1 MSNAV
6 VPASSTSSGALSPSA
21 LPTAPARPAMEWV
34 QRVRELP
41 PRRKWSLAAAMA
53 GIVAIVV
60 ALLVWQA
67 RGDYS
72 VLFSGLDD
80 KSAGDV
86 VAQLGTL
93 NVPYRIGAGGAVLVP
108 ATQVHELRMKLASAG
123 LPKSATVGF
132 ELMDAVKFGQ
142 TQTQERINIQR
153 ALEGEL
159 TRTIGSLDAVES
171 ARVHIAL
178 PNQNGFFR
186 EQQKPSASVMLNL
199 RPGRTLDP
207 TQLAGIVHLV
217 ASSVPE
223 LSTKAVSVIDQTGTL
238 LTADP
243 DADGQGALSDRQLK
257 YSHQVEDV
265 FLKRIQAIIEPLVGK
280 DNYRATVT
288 ADIDF
293 SQSEQTSEEFRPN
306 QTPDSAA
313 VRSSSSV
320 VDSTGAGSGTAAGV
334 PGATSNQPP
343 VPATAPVTGAAQPL
357 QAAPGN
363 GAASG
368 AASGPGRRE
377 NTTNYELDKTVRVT
391 RNATGLVR
399 KVNAAVVLNQPSKT
413 DAKGNVTSEPVPQ
426 AEIDRITSLVQEA
439 IGFDSK
445 RGDSVKVMSAPFR
458 TDPGLAPD
466 DTPLWQQ
473 PWLLD
478 TLRSAVVP
486 LVLGGIALALF
497 LGVVRPIVKATV
509 RERAA
514 SAPAQASGTPG
525 GLLSAVV
532 DDDAPPG
539 RPDEPLRLGIEGP
552 LDGPTQN
559 AAERLLAIRQLAKDN
574 PAAVANIVREW
585 VNQPA

>member
-1 MSNAV
+1 
-6 VPASSTSSGALSPSA
+6 
-21 LPTAPARPAMEWV
+21 MEWV
-34 QRVRELP
+34 QRVRDLP
-41 PRRKWSLAAAMA
+41 PRRKWSLAGALA
-53 GIVAIVV
+53 GIVAVVV
-60 ALLVWQA
+60 ALLVWQS
-67 RGDYS
+67 RGDYG

-80 KSAGDV
+80 RSAGDV
-86 VAQLGTL
+86 VTQLTQL
-93 NVPYRIGAGGAVLVP
+93 NVPYRVGNGGSVLVP
-108 ATQVHELRMKLASAG
+108 ASQVHELRMKLASAG
-123 LPKSATVGF
+123 LPKSTSVGF
-132 ELMDAVKFGQ
+132 ELMDTVKFGQ

-159 TRTIGSLDAVES
+159 TRTISSLDAVDS

-199 RPGRTLDP
+199 RPGRTLDA

-223 LSTKAVSVIDQTGTL
+223 LNTKAVSVIDQTGTL
-238 LTADP
+238 LTANP
-243 DADGQGALSDRQLK
+243 DAEGQGGLSDRQLK
-257 YSHQVEDV
+257 YTRQVEDV
-265 FLKRIQAIIEPLVGK
+265 FLKRIQAIVEPLVGK

-288 ADIDF
+288 ADIDY

-306 QTPDSAA
+306 QAPDSAA
-313 VRSSSSV
+313 VRSSSSM
-320 VDSTGAGSGTAAGV
+320 VDGTGSGTGTAAGV
-334 PGATSNQPP
+334 PGATTNQPP
-343 VPATAPVTGAAQPL
+343 VPANAPITGQAQAL

-363 GAASG
+363 GQAGAG
-368 AASGPGRRE
+368 AAAGRRE

-399 KVNAAVVLNQPSKT
+399 KVNAALVLNQPSKT
-413 DAKGNVTSEPVPQ
+413 DAKGVVTSETVPQ

-445 RGDSVKVMSAPFR
+445 RGDSVKVMSAPFKINVDA
-458 TDPGLAPD
+458 TVS

-486 LVLGGIALALF
+486 LILGGIALALF

-509 RERAA
+509 KARAD
-514 SAPAQASGTPG
+514 APAHAPG
-525 GLLSAVV
+525 NLLNAVV
-532 DDDAPPG
+532 GGDSELGKPN
-539 RPDEPLRLGIEGP
+539 ETPLRLGIEGP